1 MKREVQP
8 LKDVWSAMDEPQIL
22 NEIWDRQTNVLNMLR
37 DDIDNAV
44 TEIESTIALEFRTHH
59 KGMRYTLN
67 SMENLSAEL
76 RELISKYEEGRDVLD
91 FLIENKR
98 S

>member
-59 KGMRYTLN
+59 KGMWYTLN

-76 RELISKYEEGRDVLD
+76 RELISKYEEGRDILD
-91 FLIENKR
+91 FLIQNKR